1 MIFHWLRAGPC
12 GVTRGVP
19 VLLSALADP
28 GVPQSAVMNTP
39 HSDRQSDALT
49 VVDHQT
55 SEGMVSAVLNIV
67 AGVEQ

>member
-1 MIFHWLRAGPC
+1 M
-12 GVTRGVP
+12 P